1 MDEPPILLEAGPATI
16 RRIGAPAPAGSDA
29 LGALAALCALDD
41 PVALVEGTP
50 VGVDEL
56 LRTAVAAALNPP
68 CGPVTVVHPSWWPRT
83 RVERVVAAVAATTAV
98 TAVTAALPRCAVIR
112 RRYGS
117 AAVLEIAA
125 GVVAVSGHAGLRLL
139 DWRDADA
146 IADSVADVARGTPVL
161 IDAPDALPG
170 AAQRAEMIR
179 KQLSDR
185 KIRSRIVECA
195 PPPARGA
202 DSPPHAPAS
211 RRWIPVAALAAVVA
225 AAAVAGVVLRPDP
238 VRTAGPS
245 ILAEG
250 RVTVEI
256 PPDWTVRRVT
266 GGPGSRRVEVR
277 SPDDTAVL
285 HITSAYAPQ
294 TTLADAAE
302 VLGRAVAAEP
312 AGVFTGLRTAEFA
325 GRPALGYREI
335 RPGRVVSWW
344 VMMDRSTRI
353 AIGCQSAPRR
363 EESVGA
369 ACLAAVAS
377 AREGNRSGPH
387 SVQ

>member
-1 MDEPPILLEAGPATI
+1 MDEPGILLEAGPATI

-41 PVALVEGTP
+41 PVALVDGTP

-112 RRYGS
+112 RRYGP

-139 DWRDADA
+139 DWGDADA
-146 IADSVADVARGTPVL
+146 IAESVADVARDTPVL

-170 AAQRAEMIR
+170 AGQRAEMIR

-195 PPPARGA
+195 PPPARGS
-202 DSPPHAPAS
+202 DSTPHAPPW
-211 RRWIPVAALAAVVA
+211 RRWSPVAVAALLAVVA
-225 AAAVAGVVLRPDP
+225 AAAVAGVAPRPHS

-256 PPDWTVRRVT
+256 PPHWTVRRVT

-277 SPDDTAVL
+277 SPDEAAVL

-294 TTLADAAE
+294 TSLADTAE

-312 AGVFTGLRTAEFA
+312 AGVFTGLRPVAEFA

-344 VMMDRSTRI
+344 VVMDRSTRI
-353 AIGCQSAPRR
+353 AIGCQSAPGR

-369 ACLAAVAS
+369 ACLAAVSS
-377 AREGNRSGPH
+377 AREARG
-387 SVQ
+387 